1 MKLWNQL
8 ENEIN
13 ILGIC
18 DHPNI
23 IKLHGVFVDENNL
36 YLVLELAN
44 GKTLFN
50 HLRKKRKLTEEETL
64 KIMKKI
70 IDAIIYLHKMNPP
83 ILHRD
88 LKPENVLFHDGVIKL
103 ADFGW
108 SNLTDDF
115 RNTYCGTPDYL
126 CPEMI
131 MGTGHNEKL
140 DIWTLGVLMF
150 ELLHGRPP
158 FTPKYRI
165 DDKRVL

>member
-1 MKLWNQL
+1 MS
-8 ENEIN
+8 
-13 ILGIC
+13 
-18 DHPNI
+18 
-23 IKLHGVFVDENNL
+23 
-36 YLVLELAN
+36 
-44 GKTLFN
+44 
-50 HLRKKRKLTEEETL
+50 
-64 KIMKKI
+64 KIV
-70 IDAIIYLHKMNPP
+70 DAIIYLHKMDPP

-88 LKPENVLFHDGVIKL
+88 LKPENVLFHDSVIKL

-140 DIWTLGVLMF
+140 DVWTLGVLMF

-158 FTPKYRI
+158 FTPKFRI
-165 DDKRVL
+165 DDKRLL